1 MAVVFRIN
9 VILGGEKVVSF
20 EGIEYGKEFSR
31 EKDGVRLHVSAEH
44 PAAVTV
50 TPPAPDDPVR
60 SIEYDLSSD
69 IRNYHKVII
78 PESGRWYMNATYM
91 VGFWRYKNE
100 SAVKDFKMPLY
111 IFTGQDTNMAMA
123 FGVIGRNYETSFQ
136 TLEPRTNRALIA
148 YMRRLSIRIKRGT
161 DLFPVPD
168 SIAMANPDGAVTEH
182 LYFRT
187 AADAPN
193 QPWILTLRDFAEYQK
208 KLFNIPDV
216 TTPGALHPLWCSW
229 TDWFS
234 DDVTDEVI
242 LRSVAEGV
250 KLGIRNFIIDDG
262 WFGPGLDNDYDVEL
276 NIGDWRPDPAKI
288 KDMGE
293 LVRQVKALGGV
304 PMIWC
309 APHAVA
315 RGADCFQQRKKHLI
329 VGENGELMETPN
341 KFHCLCFMC
350 PEAREIMAD
359 ICASFIREWDFDG
372 AKYDL
377 FNSVPTMRCCSGD
390 HEHDVTSMMEG
401 LEKTLELI
409 DHKSRAVK
417 DNYIVELKQ
426 NYGTPFLARY
436 GSMTRAGDTPY
447 NPQGNFERTLYVQ
460 AYSPYSINDYQT
472 ITGADSPESAACVV
486 IKMMAVG
493 IPTYSIDFDR
503 LPDENKAVL
512 AHYNNWYND
521 HIDLFGTYRV
531 PLDGE
536 HNIFKLPSEGRDVFF
551 VLNDA
556 GPFEIDKSS
565 TILNGT
571 FKSPLFIHC
580 DDKKTAKV
588 RRLDCAGSETDSQK
602 VTFDGWT
609 PLEALPGGRI
619 EIDFE

>member
-9 VILGGEKVVSF
+9 VILSGGRTVSF
-20 EGIEYGKEFSR
+20 EGIKYGQAFSDRKE
-31 EKDGVRLHVSAEH
+31 GVRLDVSAEH

-50 TPPAPDDPVR
+50 TPPAPEEPIR
-60 SIEYDLSSD
+60 SVEYDLSSD

-78 PESGRWYMNATYM
+78 PESGRWYINATHM

-100 SAVKDFKMPLY
+100 SAVKDFKMPIY
-111 IFTGQDTNMAMA
+111 IFTGQDTNMLMA
-123 FGVIGRNYETSFQ
+123 FGVIGRNYETSFR

-148 YMRRLSIRIKRGT
+148 YMRRLSVRIKRGT
-161 DLFPVPD
+161 DLFPIPQ
-168 SIAMANPDGAVTEH
+168 SLAKANPDGSITEH

-187 AADAPN
+187 SADAPN
-193 QPWILTLRDFAEYQK
+193 QPWMLTLRDFAEHQK
-208 KLFNIPDV
+208 RLFDIPDV
-216 TTPGALHPLWCSW
+216 TTPRALHPLWCSW

-262 WFGPGLDNDYDVEL
+262 WFGPGLDNDYDVQL

-293 LVRQVKALGGV
+293 LVRQIKALGGV

-315 RGADCFQQRKKHLI
+315 RGAECFAQRRKYLI
-329 VGENGELMETPN
+329 VGQDGELLETPN

-359 ICASFIREWDFDG
+359 ICTSFIRQWDFEG

-377 FNSVPTMRCCSGD
+377 FNCVPTMRCSSREHD
-390 HEHDVTSMMEG
+390 HDVTSMMEG

-409 DHKSRAVK
+409 DRKSRALK
-417 DNYIVELKQ
+417 QDYIVELKQ

-447 NPQGNFERTLYVQ
+447 NLQGNFERTLYVRNQ
-460 AYSPYSINDYQT
+460 PPA
-472 ITGADSPESAACVV
+472 
-486 IKMMAVG
+486 
-493 IPTYSIDFDR
+493 
-503 LPDENKAVL
+503 
-512 AHYNNWYND
+512 W
-521 HIDLFGTYRV
+521 
-531 PLDGE
+531 
-536 HNIFKLPSEGRDVFF
+536 
-551 VLNDA
+551 
-556 GPFEIDKSS
+556 SS
-565 TILNGT
+565 
-571 FKSPLFIHC
+571 
-580 DDKKTAKV
+580 
-588 RRLDCAGSETDSQK
+588 R
-602 VTFDGWT
+602 
-609 PLEALPGGRI
+609 
-619 EIDFE
+619 